1 VTWLVAAAVRA
12 DASALRDG
20 DPERWRSLRRFNLP
34 VQLAITA
41 SHDVASHAR
50 SAESA
55 GLIALAPCQS
65 GSPELHHWVR
75 IFAAGGSIRIN
86 PTHTMHA
93 VDNLALSAVSIAL
106 RNRAWGM
113 SLGGAPGMFWVGLEL
128 AAERLEEQ
136 AEVVVFGGD
145 QEISDRVSPAA
156 GVALLFSREPAAD
169 AGSGRSI
176 RLVSVERRRASVVS
190 RPRGHATAGACEMLA
205 QVKAQPPGRYI
216 YEVPAVHGDGIDEIS
231 IHWELA

>member
-1 VTWLVAAAVRA
+1 VSWLVATAIRT

-20 DPERWRSLRRFNLP
+20 DPEVWRSLRRFNLP
-34 VQLAITA
+34 VQLAIAAT
-41 SHDVASHAR
+41 HDVAASAR
-50 SAESA
+50 SAPA
-55 GLIALAPCQS
+55 AALIALAPCQA

-106 RNRAWGM
+106 GNRAWGM

-128 AAERLEEQ
+128 AAERLADD

-145 QEISDRVSPAA
+145 QELGDRASPAL
-156 GVALLFSREPAAD
+156 GIALLFAREPVAAG
-169 AGSGRSI
+169 GSGRSI
-176 RLVSVERRRASVVS
+176 RLLAVERRRATGASPP
-190 RPRGHATAGACEMLA
+190 RPHATSGGREMLA
-205 QVKAQPPGRYI
+205 QLQVQPPGRYR
-216 YEVPAVHGDGIDEIS
+216 YTVPAIDADGIDEIT
-231 IHWELA
+231 IEWELR

>member
-1 VTWLVAAAVRA
+1 MSWLVASAIRT

-20 DPERWRSLRRFNLP
+20 DAELWRSLRRFNVP
-34 VQLAITA
+34 VQLAIAA
-41 SHDVASHAR
+41 SHHVATRAR
-50 SAESA
+50 SAA
-55 GLIALAPCQS
+55 TAALIALAPCQS

-106 RNRAWGM
+106 GNRAWGM

-128 AAERLEEQ
+128 AAERLTDD

-145 QEISDRVSPAA
+145 QETSDRVSPAA
-156 GVALLFSREPAAD
+156 GVALLFSREPVAE
-169 AGSGRSI
+169 AGSGRAV
-176 RLVSVERRRASVVS
+176 RLVAVERRRAPVPS
-190 RPRGHATAGACEMLA
+190 RPRPHATGGACDMLA
-205 QVKAQPPGRYI
+205 QLQAQPSGRYT
-216 YEVPAVHGDGIDEIS
+216 YTVPASDGDGIDGVA
-231 IHWELA
+231 IHWDLG